1 MARRRARFSAQNE
14 RGPIT
19 RLAAAWRQQQEVH
32 GACRLYQGSWVLGPI
47 LPRQVHAGG
56 LGIAPAADAGQ
67 EQKAWRLRWVDA
79 SSASRVLAP
88 IVGSDVQFVRFH
100 DLRGKPYFGMNVLRV
115 ERGFLDVERSQC
127 DRRSDGDIAFCSQYV
142 FKKDLPADL
151 PPIFKISPG
160 SNVLVTQRFAEALI
174 EHKLTGFCL
183 QDPGQDAIRLMAKG
197 LPLNAYPGLL

>member
-1 MARRRARFSAQNE
+1 MNEDPPRVWLLRGGSSKKYMGLVGYIRDHGYWDRYFHAKSMPEDWELPPQQIVGKSKRLGDFVEWMAQAPLVSERAR
-14 RGPIT
+14 
-19 RLAAAWRQQQEVH
+19 
-32 GACRLYQGSWVLGPI
+32 
-47 LPRQVHAGG
+47 
-56 LGIAPAADAGQ
+56 
-67 EQKAWRLRWVDA
+67 K
-79 SSASRVLAP
+79 VLAP

-115 ERGFLDVERSQC
+115 ERGFLDVERSKC

-160 SNVLVTQRFAEALI
+160 SDALVTQRFAEALI